1 MKLRSKAFMDIPRTL
16 SRKSL
21 LFIISKLH
29 MSKLTTVFDD
39 ARVDTAA

>member
-1 MKLRSKAFMDIPRTL
+1 
-16 SRKSL
+16 
-21 LFIISKLH
+21 